1 MNRGRVVTIAVGLA
15 VAAGAVYALV
25 DGLLLAPARQ
35 IERTTRGYREQVAKL
50 KSADRELLHHRRY
63 LRDIA
68 EKGFGDDRDEVSL
81 RMHSRLETL
90 LIRSGLTKDS
100 IRQLGASS
108 RRGYV
113 ALSSQVS
120 ARGPLERVV
129 DFLYLLRAQ
138 PYVQRVDGLNV
149 KWIEGSPD
157 VSVSLKYS
165 TIIVRDERRR
175 ALESGFDEDANA
187 VPPGVL
193 ESPQRERF
201 AVVSRRNVFLPYL
214 QRPTDPPP
222 VARRDPDPPPRQPEN
237 DPPPARPRVD
247 PLTRLRVSD
256 LSKWGDKQDIRVENR
271 VTGEQR
277 VYHPGDRLAG
287 GVIALVDV
295 REMPLQDDPLLT
307 SPSRVVL
314 RIAGDYWAV
323 ELGQT
328 LAQKRRLRSGQLPPG
343 LTD

>member
-1 MNRGRVVTIAVGLA
+1 MNRGRMMTIAVGLA
-15 VAAGAVYALV
+15 VVAGGLYALV
-25 DGLLLAPARQ
+25 DGLLLAPARE
-35 IERTTRGYREQVAKL
+35 IERTTRKYRSQIAKL
-50 KSADRELLHHRRY
+50 KSADDELLRHRRY
-63 LRDIA
+63 LLGIA
-68 EKGFGDDRDEVSL
+68 EKGFGDERDEVSL

-120 ARGPLERVV
+120 ARGPLRRVV

-138 PYVQRVDGLNV
+138 PYVQRIDGLNV
-149 KWIEGSPD
+149 KWLEGSPD
-157 VSVSLKYS
+157 VSISLKYS

-175 ALESGFDEDANA
+175 ALASGFDEDANA

-214 QRPTDPPP
+214 QRPPDPPP
-222 VARRDPDPPPRQPEN
+222 VVRRDPPLKPEPRSDEPPPVP
-237 DPPPARPRVD
+237 PRVD
-247 PLTRLRVSD
+247 PLSRLRVSD

-271 VTGEQR
+271 LTGEQR

-287 GVIALVDV
+287 GVIAMVDV
-295 REMPLQDDPLLT
+295 RKMPTAEDPLLM

-314 RIAGDYWAV
+314 QIAGDYWAV

-328 LAQKRRLRSGQLPPG
+328 LAQKRRLRSGQLPPE
-343 LTD
+343 LKD